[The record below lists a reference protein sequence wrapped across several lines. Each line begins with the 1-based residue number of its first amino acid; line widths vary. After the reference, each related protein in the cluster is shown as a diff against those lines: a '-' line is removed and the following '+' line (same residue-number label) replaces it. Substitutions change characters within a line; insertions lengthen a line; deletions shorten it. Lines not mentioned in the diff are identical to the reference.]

1 MKDDIHNSPIKVI
14 VVGSIHSGKT
24 TLCNQAKQFDN
35 TGSITFVEISD
46 PEDILNQHPDA
57 VIQVVDCRDLDES
70 LVITPQLIDMHQNL
84 MLAFNHYDE
93 LKKTD
98 HSLDFVGLSQLLG
111 TPVVT
116 INALSGEG
124 VEELLARVKKS
135 LHDTKHRSRHI
146 HVEYGRDIEEAIV
159 TLRRAI
165 LSTKRN
171 ESPSGKVL
179 PGFSLRYLAIRLLEN
194 PHRAMR
200 LLQEYPY
207 IQDLETLANKL
218 RKKLERDRRE
228 SVAQTIHEA
237 RHGFIHGALEKTLH
251 HSDDHS
257 DHSLLER
264 IDAVLTNRWLGFP
277 ILIGVLFLVFQCTF
291 TLGAYPQQWI
301 SNLVQMLCSWL
312 SGTIPEGWFS
322 SMLIDGVVQGVG
334 AVVSFLP
341 NIIILFFFISL
352 MEDSG
357 YMARA
362 AYLMDGIMH
371 RVGLHGRSFI
381 PMLIGFGCNV
391 PAIMAARSINNLK
404 DRTLTMLM
412 IPFMSCSAR
421 LPVYMLL
428 VSAFF
433 ARYQAL
439 VMISIYLVG
448 ILLSILF
455 ALIMKRTR
463 YFRKGDEDYVSELP
477 KFRRPTLRNTGLHI
491 WKRVEDYLKK
501 ISTVILCASI
511 IIWALYYFPRNEKLT
526 EPYQRQIEQLYQAE
540 ADGVNSQ
547 LNQLN
552 QLNNSQFS
560 ILNSQFSIDS
570 LRAEMD
576 AVQKEHSA
584 LATIGRWME
593 PVMKPL
599 GFDWKMNVCVLTGLP
614 AKEAIVST
622 MGILYRPTHPDATLN
637 ETLRQNQVFTPFS
650 AYAFMVFVLLY
661 FPCIATVATI
671 RREIGRGWAAFT
683 VVHSLLLAW
692 LMAFAIF
699 QIGTMVM

>member
-1 MKDDIHNSPIKVI
+1 METAKNTRI
-14 VVGSIHSGKT
+14 VVTGSANSGKSAFCDCIRP
-24 TLCNQAKQFDN
+24 LFPDN
-35 TGSITFVEISD
+35 GFEWIEVSD
-46 PEDILNQHPDA
+46 PEDILPLHPDA
-57 VIQVVDCRDLDES
+57 IVQVVDCRDLDES
-70 LVITPQLIDMHQNL
+70 MVITPQLIDMHQNL
-84 MLAFNHYDE
+84 ALALNYYDE
-93 LKKTD
+93 LTATD
-98 HSLDFVGLSQLLG
+98 HNLDTKQLSRLLG
-111 TPVVT
+111 TPVHV
-116 INALSGEG
+116 INALTGSGIS
-124 VEELLARVKKS
+124 ELANTIEKS
-135 LHDTKHRSRHI
+135 LHDHKQQSRHI
-146 HVEYGRDIEEAIV
+146 HVEYGRDTEEAILE
-159 TLRRAI
+159 LRHALIDSRHKHPQSEEI
-165 LSTKRN
+165 LKGLSMRH
-171 ESPSGKVL
+171 
-179 PGFSLRYLAIRLLEN
+179 LAIRLLEN

-200 LLQEYPY
+200 LM
-207 IQDLETLANKL
+207 QDLPNLEEIEKKASLL
-218 RKKLERDRRE
+218 RNKLERELGE
-228 SVAQTIHEA
+228 SVASIIHEN

-251 HSDDHS
+251 HSDDNS
-257 DHSLLER
+257 DHTILEK
-264 IDAVLTNRWLGFP
+264 IDSVLTNRWLGFP
-277 ILIGVLFLVFQCTF
+277 ILIGILYLVFQCTF
-291 TLGAYPQQWI
+291 SLGSHPQQWI
-301 SNLVQMLCSWL
+301 ANGIDLLCAWL
-312 SGTIPEGWFS
+312 SSSLPEGWFS

-334 AVVSFLP
+334 AVISFLP

-371 RVGLHGRSFI
+371 KVGLHGRSFI

-391 PAIMAARSINNLK
+391 PAIMAARSISNLK

-433 ARYQAL
+433 PHHQAL
-439 VMISIYLVG
+439 VMISLYIVG

-491 WKRVEDYLKK
+491 WERVADYLKK
-501 ISTVILCASI
+501 ISTVILYASI

-526 EPYQRQIEQLYQAE
+526 EPYQRQIDQLYQVE
-540 ADGVNSQ
+540 VDGYITSNDVQ
-547 LNQLN
+547 MAGRM
-552 QLNNSQFS
+552 
-560 ILNSQFSIDS
+560 IDS
-570 LRAEMD
+570 LSMEMD
-576 AVQKEHSA
+576 AVQKEHSV
-584 LATIGRWME
+584 LASIGRWME

-637 ETLRQNQVFTPFS
+637 ETLRQSQVFTPLS

-661 FPCIATVATI
+661 FPCVATVATI

>member
-1 MKDDIHNSPIKVI
+1 MKNNILDSKTKVI
-14 VVGSIHSGKT
+14 VVGSLNSGKT
-24 TLCNQAKQFDN
+24 TLCSQIQLFDN
-35 TGSITFVEISD
+35 DNEFEFVEISE
-46 PEDILNQHPDA
+46 PEDILSQHPA
-57 VIQVVDCRDLDES
+57 AIIQVVDCRDLDES
-70 LVITPQLIDMHQNL
+70 LVMTPQLIDMHQNL
-84 MLAFNHYDE
+84 MLAMNHYDD
-93 LKKTD
+93 LTATD
-98 HSLDFVGLSQLLG
+98 HSIDIQALGRLLG
-111 TPVVT
+111 TPVSV

-124 VEELLARVKKS
+124 VRELLDSVKQS
-135 LHDTKHRSRHI
+135 FQNTALRSRHI
-146 HVEYGRDIEEAIV
+146 HVEYGHDIEVAIS
-159 TLRRAI
+159 TLRKTMLA
-165 LSTKRN
+165 SKR
-171 ESPSGKVL
+171 SMSAKVL
-179 PGFSLRYLAIRLLEN
+179 PGLSLRYLSIRLLEN

-200 LLQEYPY
+200 LMQDYPY

-218 RKKLERDRRE
+218 RKKLEHDRKE
-228 SVAQTIHEA
+228 SVASTIHEA

-251 HSDDHS
+251 HSDDNS
-257 DHSLLER
+257 DHTILEK
-264 IDAVLTNRWLGFP
+264 IDSVLTNRWLGFP
-277 ILIGVLFLVFQCTF
+277 ILIGILFLVFQCTF
-291 TLGAYPQQWI
+291 SLGAYPQQWI
-301 SNLVQMLCSWL
+301 ANLVQLLCTWL
-312 SGTIPEGWFS
+312 SNSIPEGWFS

-371 RVGLHGRSFI
+371 KVGLHGRSFI

-391 PAIMAARSINNLK
+391 PAIMAARNISNLK

-433 ARYQAL
+433 PHHQAL
-439 VMISIYLVG
+439 VMISLYIVG

-477 KFRRPTLRNTGLHI
+477 KFRRPTLRNTGRHI
-491 WKRVEDYLKK
+491 WERVADYLKK
-501 ISTVILCASI
+501 ISTVILYASI

-526 EPYQRQIEQLYQAE
+526 EPYQLQIDQLRQVE
-540 ADGVNSQ
+540 ADGYFTPNDVQ
-547 LNQLN
+547 KA
-552 QLNNSQFS
+552 
-560 ILNSQFSIDS
+560 IRMMDS
-570 LRAEMD
+570 LSMEMD

-584 LATIGRWME
+584 LASIGRWME
-593 PVMKPL
+593 PVTKPL

-671 RREIGRGWAAFT
+671 RREIGRGWATFT